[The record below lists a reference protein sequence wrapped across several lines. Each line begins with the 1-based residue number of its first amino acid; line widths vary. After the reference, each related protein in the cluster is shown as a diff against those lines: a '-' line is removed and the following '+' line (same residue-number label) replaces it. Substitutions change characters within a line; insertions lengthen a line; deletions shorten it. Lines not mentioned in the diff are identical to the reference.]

1 MSAPDRLVIRSYQ
14 RIFRPD
20 RRIYQVEGHQLPVPG
35 GVPLAWLGWF
45 VAALLTVLLLGGRSL
60 VLSVLL
66 ALAAAVVG
74 RALGGS
80 GTAVIFGTA
89 VLAGT
94 QVLGL
99 LLGVIDWPLRLVV
112 LPAAVAMLA
121 GQATPDGRPAH
132 RYVRS
137 WLAWRLRPGRRSL
150 GRPLPPAGVR
160 RLVGGAI
167 WAAPDHH
174 RVAVRRGRISGPAT
188 VHFRDPMAMA
198 LGRTLG
204 RTRRIVR
211 PVTDQTPTAACDV
224 VLAFGERLEVRP

>member
-45 VAALLTVLLLGGRSL
+45 VAALLAVLLLGSRSL
-60 VLSVLL
+60 VVSALL
-66 ALAAAVVG
+66 ALTAATVG
-74 RALGGS
+74 GALGS
-80 GTAVIFGTA
+80 SRMAVIFGAA

-112 LPAAVAMLA
+112 LPAAVATLA

-137 WLAWRLRPGRRSL
+137 WVAWRLRPGRRSL
-150 GRPLPPAGVR
+150 GRPLPPAGAR
-160 RLVGGAI
+160 RLVDGAI

-174 RVAVRRGRISGPAT
+174 GATLRRGWVSGPAT
-188 VHFRDPMAMA
+188 VLFRDPMAVVSR
-198 LGRTLG
+198 RTLG
-204 RTRRIVR
+204 RAHRIAR
-211 PVTDQTPTAACDV
+211 PVTDERPAAAEEMA
-224 VLAFGERLEVRP
+224 LAFGERLEVRP